1 MAVTP
6 LEPSDPQRLGDFVL
20 TGRLGAGGMGVVYLG
35 EDPAGEQVAVKLV
48 RADLAHDPT
57 FRERFRREVEAL
69 RRVSGPRVAALVAA
83 DTEAEQPYL
92 VVEYVDGPTLAD
104 SVAKDGPLDGPRLRA
119 LAAALAEALVL
130 IHEVGVIHR
139 DLKPSNV
146 ILAADQPTLVDFG
159 IAAAAGSMPLTMV
172 GTVIGSAGWMAPEQ
186 AAGEVSTPA
195 VDVFTWA
202 SLVAFA
208 GTARPPFGMGG
219 PEEVTTRILSGEPDL
234 AGLPQEVRPFVEAAF
249 IKDPTRRP
257 SARAV
262 LSGLVGGADE
272 ASTDELV
279 EETTNLIEHTW
290 VLPVTGWPAS
300 AEATPVQPV
309 APAPPSPP
317 SSPPMAVGAP
327 AAAPTPPEPHRR
339 VWPVVLIV
347 ALVCLALGA
356 GAALLLSGGDDS
368 DPADDTATSG
378 PAEGP
383 AAPSTTAAPTT
394 TTEPPPPPLD
404 ATAVLTLS
412 ADDLGDIFGQI
423 FTGDAECI
431 APGASVGL
439 ETADGTVVVAPTP
452 FPEGEQV
459 AGGLFDDCEYT
470 VEFTQVAGADDY
482 LVTLEDSEGEFEP
495 APISRTEIEAAGGVL
510 DLNELFEVSQLVG
523 PV

>member
-6 LEPSDPQRLGDFVL
+6 LEPSDPQRLGDFTL

-146 ILAADQPTLVDFG
+146 ILAADQPKLVDFG

-219 PEEVTTRILSGEPDL
+219 PEEVTSRILSGEPDL

-249 IKDPTRRP
+249 IKDPARRP

-262 LSGLVGGADE
+262 LSGLIGGADE

-290 VLPVTGWPAS
+290 VLPVTGWPPS
-300 AEATPVQPV
+300 AEATPVQPAV
-309 APAPPSPP
+309 PPPP
-317 SSPPMAVGAP
+317 SSSPVGVGP
-327 AAAPTPPEPHRR
+327 AATAASAPPEPRRR

-356 GAALLLSGGDDS
+356 GAALLLAGGDDS
-368 DPADDTATSG
+368 DPADDTAASG
-378 PAEGP
+378 PADGP
-383 AAPSTTAAPTT
+383 GAPSTTAAPTT

-412 ADDLGDIFGQI
+412 ADDLGDILGQI
-423 FTGDAECI
+423 FTGDAGCVP
-431 APGASVGL
+431 PGASVGL
-439 ETADGTVVVAPTP
+439 EAADGTVIVPPTP
-452 FPEGEQV
+452 FAEGEQV
-459 AGGLFDDCEYT
+459 SGGLFDDCEYT
-470 VEFTQVAGADDY
+470 IEFNQVAGADSY
-482 LVTLEDSEGEFEP
+482 RVTLEDGEGPFEP
-495 APISRTEIEAAGGVL
+495 APLARAEIAAAGGII
-510 DLNELFEVSQLVG
+510 DLNALFEVEQLVG
-523 PV
+523 PA